1 MKQRR
6 TRYQYLVRGSWDDE
20 WDLENADPS
29 QQVGARHH
37 TVPAFY
43 LRRFANSQNQLW
55 VRDRR
60 SSVPGLR
67 KESDLAI
74 RDFYT
79 FQNIHGE
86 PDGRMEQV
94 LQKVE
99 GSAASA
105 LRRMTSAV
113 TWGRPISPEDKTDL
127 CVFVAFQYVRG
138 LRKRREIELMSAFY
152 VRIMQLNAPVGAGR
166 REAGAYRDI
175 LRDFR
180 TLEVISHPNEHVS
193 LKGKGRCQPTAR
205 HSNRTE

>member
-1 MKQRR
+1 M
-6 TRYQYLVRGSWDDE
+6 DE

-60 SSVPGLR
+60 SPTPGLR
-67 KESDLAI
+67 KETDLAI

-94 LQKVE
+94 LQRVE
-99 GSAASA
+99 GRASSA
-105 LRRMTSAV
+105 LHRVTSAM
-113 TWGRPISPEDKTDL
+113 TWGRPITPDDKTDI
-127 CVFVAFQYVRG
+127 CIFTAFQVVRG
-138 LRKRREIELMSAFY
+138 LRKRREIELMSDLY
-152 VRIMQLNAPVGAGR
+152 VRIMQLNTPVGAGR
-166 REAGAYRDI
+166 RAVTAYREK
-175 LRDFR
+175 LRDFK
-180 TLEVISHPNEHVS
+180 TPAHGPP
-193 LKGKGRCQPTAR
+193 LKRAFRDGSQK
-205 HSNRTE
+205 